1 MATDLKPGPDTSL
14 TELVSGILHDAQE
27 LLKQQFAM
35 LKQEIK
41 EDLRKTL
48 TGLMFVGVGAAF
60 GLAGL
65 ILVTVMLVHL
75 LHALVPSLPEWAC
88 WGIWGGI
95 ALLTSAALV
104 YAGVHK
110 FMSFNPLPDE
120 TAQALK
126 ENVQWITRPK

>member
-1 MATDLKPGPDTSL
+1 MAIELKSGPDTSL

-27 LLKQQFAM
+27 LIKQQFAM

-41 EDLRKTL
+41 EDFRKAL
-48 TGLMFVGVGAAF
+48 TAVLCIGVGAAF

-65 ILVTVMLVHL
+65 ILVTIMLVKL
-75 LHALVPSLPEWAC
+75 LEALVPALPEWAC

-95 ALLTSAALV
+95 ALLTAGILV
-104 YAGVHK
+104 YTGIHMFK
-110 FMSFNPLPDE
+110 SFNPLPDQ